1 MSTISNS
8 NPVSS
13 SRPRQG
19 PPETI
24 QRRLFVHEYPCM
36 AARGSGTAIV
46 KSPGLFRDACR
57 LAQRGR
63 RDLDHPKGQ
72 GDFRNL
78 AQAIFIFHRLPFQG
92 AGPDA
97 FGESGHIHPG
107 SSLCKVKRTH
117 HHLAIQHRKWT
128 VCMQQKHL
136 PMLGA
141 RYWAALCLASIFG
154 ANMGDF
160 FARNLG
166 LGHVDGLPFLAL
178 ALAVV
183 VIGERF
189 DRSVHQVYYWTAII
203 IVRTGATNFA
213 DFACGDVKLPRLLVI
228 AGLAAILAVAL
239 FASWQLVWRRQSD
252 KSNAPDTVLRAD
264 LGYWIS
270 MFVAGS
276 LGTVI
281 GD

>member
-1 MSTISNS
+1 MRS
-8 NPVSS
+8 
-13 SRPRQG
+13 
-19 PPETI
+19 
-24 QRRLFVHEYPCM
+24 
-36 AARGSGTAIV
+36 
-46 KSPGLFRDACR
+46 
-57 LAQRGR
+57 
-63 RDLDHPKGQ
+63 
-72 GDFRNL
+72 
-78 AQAIFIFHRLPFQG
+78 
-92 AGPDA
+92 
-97 FGESGHIHPG
+97 ESHIHPG
-107 SSLCKVKRTH
+107 SSLCKVKRT

-136 PMLGA
+136 PTLGA

-160 FARNLG
+160 FARDLG
-166 LGHVDGLPFLAL
+166 LGHVAGLPFLVL
-178 ALAVV
+178 ALVVV

-213 DFACGDVKLPRLLVI
+213 DFACGDLKLPRLSVI
-228 AGLAAILAVAL
+228 AGLVAILAVAL
-239 FASWQLVWRRQSD
+239 FASWQLVWRRQFD

-281 GD
+281 GDYCSHDLHLGDGGASLLLTPLLALLFVAARNGLLQSLPYYWLTIVTVRAAGTAVGDFTASRNLLGLPLSTLVTGVLFIALLAIWNEPMAPKLARAD